1 MWTRNKWIILFLLII
16 ASALIV
22 WQVLP
27 QRINTQNFSFRPED
41 SNDTLPDC
49 IRSSGITEIQW
60 ELSYPASLAM
70 KQSDRILLTM
80 YPATSPGDF
89 QDHLSACD
97 VILATR
103 FEGDN
108 TIIEPGDTLFFGYNR
123 SVLQRVNWDVTAIS
137 GDINGKIWI
146 YAITDTGSTNE
157 VKTALFVIPI
167 FIRLKSILGI
177 DPQLFRIAVFMFSLL
192 AAVITGLYGRSRK
205 PE

>member
-1 MWTRNKWIILFLLII
+1 M
-16 ASALIV
+16 V
-22 WQVLP
+22 WEFLP
-27 QRINTQNFSFRPED
+27 QRINSQNFSFRPED
-41 SNDTLPDC
+41 SNDTIPDC

-60 ELSYPASLAM
+60 ELSYPAALEM
-70 KQSDRILLTM
+70 KQTDRILLTM
-80 YPATSPGDF
+80 YPSTSAGDF
-89 QDHLSACD
+89 SDNISACD

-108 TIIEPGDTLFFGYNR
+108 TIIEPGDTLFFRFNR
-123 SVLQRVNWDVTAIS
+123 SVVQRVNWDITAIS

-167 FIRLKSILGI
+167 FIRIKSILGI
-177 DPQLFRIAVFMFSLL
+177 DPQMFRIAVIMFSLL
-192 AAVITGLYGRSRK
+192 VAVITGLYGLSRK